1 MAKDAKLSIKEHS
14 RLMYIVYQN
23 IHKLIKY
30 RGYSPDTQLYEDET
44 ALLAALKKTDPLVI
58 TGRNN
63 KNATGS
69 LKIFLVQ
76 NKDIMSKQKLPAI
89 IDANSSSKDDVI
101 IIFDKKMK
109 SAYNV
114 AITEAEKR
122 RDAGSSR
129 IWYMTFDRLLMVI
142 PEHVL
147 VGGTFRILS
156 NDEVVAIEKLNRIIS
171 SDLIKMPE
179 YDPIALWYGAVAG
192 NVVEGTMASETG
204 GLATKYYYII
214 PQPRYG

>member
-1 MAKDAKLSIKEHS
+1 MARDTKLSVKEHS

-23 IHKLIKY
+23 IHKLIVY
-30 RGYSPDTQLYEDET
+30 RGFAPDTKLYEDET
-44 ALLAALKKTDPLVI
+44 SLLAALKKTDPLVI
-58 TGRNN
+58 TGRSN
-63 KNATGS
+63 KVSGKN

-76 NKDIMSKQKLPAI
+76 NKEIMSKQKLPGV
-89 IDANSSSKDDVI
+89 IDANSSSSDDVI

-114 AITEAEKR
+114 AITEAEKK
-122 RDAGSSR
+122 RDPGSSK

-156 NDEVVAIEKLNRIIS
+156 SEEVTEIEDLNRINA
-171 SDLIKMPE
+171 SDLIKMLE
-179 YDPIALWYGAVAG
+179 YDPVALWYGAVAG
-192 NVVEGTMASETG
+192 NVLEGTMSSETG
-204 GLATKYYYII
+204 GLSTKYYYII
-214 PQPRYG
+214 PQSRY